1 MATKART
8 TARGKATVP
17 VSPAV
22 MSCGDAAALLNI
34 TKSTL
39 QYHIRHGRI
48 RRATI
53 PGAKKSLG
61 VIAADVRAILS
72 PVAKGG
78 AK

>member
-8 TARGKATVP
+8 KARSATTTSVR
-17 VSPAV
+17 SAV
-22 MSCGDAAALLNI
+22 MSCKDAAAALNI

-61 VIAADVRAILS
+61 VIAADIEKILS
-72 PVAKGG
+72 PTKNGG

>member
-1 MATKART
+1 MATNART
-8 TARGKATVP
+8 TARSKAATVRP
-17 VSPAV
+17 VV
-22 MSCGDAAALLNI
+22 MSCGDDAALLNI

>member
-1 MATKART
+1 MATKPKA
-8 TARGKATVP
+8 TARKKAAIP
-17 VSPAV
+17 VRPAV

>member
-1 MATKART
+1 MATKAST
-8 TARGKATVP
+8 TARGKAATVR
-17 VSPAV
+17 PAV